1 MNGLKE
7 FKEEILVDHADKLS
21 QSKVLLAQ
29 QIELSDRKYAQC
41 TLQCSVVVLCWSVV
55 WCGVVYCVGVQLNS
69 VAWIGVLW
77 CVGVEWSKVLFSVS

>member
-29 QIELSDRKYAQC
+29 QIELSERKYAQC
-41 TLQCSVVVLCWSVV
+41 TLQCSVVVLCWRVVWYGVELCDGLCMIWSVV
-55 WCGVVYCVGVQLNS
+55 V
-69 VAWIGVLW
+69 
-77 CVGVEWSKVLFSVS
+77 

>member
-1 MNGLKE
+1 MRTEVNGLKE

-41 TLQCSVVVLCWSVV
+41 TLQCSVVVLECGVV
-55 WCGVVYCVGVQLNS
+55 WCGVLCWSTVEFSS
-69 VAWIGVLW
+69 VDWGAVVCWST
-77 CVGVEWSKVLFSVS
+77 VE